1 AELAVPKSGAA
12 RVLRWPDQWTMEDVV
27 GWIIKPAHTK
37 VIDTLKE
44 EIESAPVSLDELIAR
59 LKNDKKSDPLHLKG
73 DRVAYEAIAR
83 AISDQPACISRIA
96 ELLDGVALAASGKP

>member
-1 AELAVPKSGAA
+1 
-12 RVLRWPDQWTMEDVV
+12 M
-27 GWIIKPAHTK
+27 
-37 VIDTLKE
+37 
-44 EIESAPVSLDELIAR
+44 SLDELIAR

-96 ELLDGVALAASGKP
+96 ELLDGVALAASGKPTPRFLPSSAEQPKILIFQP